1 MDWKVQTSS
10 SNSDFGNREKK
21 ETKFIVGNLGKVAL
35 RSNEKIFFEK
45 NTRRNLNT
53 KLEKF
58 TTLRALQIYSIK
70 QAIGKINK

>member
-53 KLEKF
+53 KLAKF